1 LEAGLRLE
9 ANGWRGLHGRGSG
22 QPTIDGASIGVS
34 TTYRKFRVIQFANND
49 PQRRNDITQATAV
62 SEATGLGYSI
72 DALIPIIPV
81 HDLENRTIGLTL
93 TGSFVTG
100 QGIAD
105 LYTGGLTGGAVFP
118 LAAAPGGPFTGYYSA
133 TSIQGSSNIG

>member
-1 LEAGLRLE
+1 VAEVCTGAVRDSRRSTE
-9 ANGWRGLHGRGSG
+9 
-22 QPTIDGASIGVS
+22 ASIGVS

-81 HDLENRTIGLTL
+81 HDLENRTTRVDPHR
-93 TGSFVTG
+93 FVRDRPRYRRPLHG
-100 QGIAD
+100 RPHRRRR
-105 LYTGGLTGGAVFP
+105 VP
-118 LAAAPGGPFTGYYSA
+118 LAAAPGGPFTGITRP
-133 TSIQGSSNIG
+133 TSIQGSSNIGWTGVQRRGR